1 MSTLR
6 EEEKKKRNW
15 AIGLGS
21 VAAVLVVY
29 QMFNLLG
36 GSSTAP
42 PPAQPVITTV
52 GKPKVNGPAAKQ
64 LSSAQLDPT
73 LHMEAMLVTESL
85 VYSGS
90 GRNIFSGEEE
100 APPPPPPPKPNFS
113 AHNDGPKPPP
123 PPKPGPPPLP
133 PIPLKFFGTSVSHSG
148 IRSAF
153 LLNGDDVFIAA
164 VGDIVERRYRVVSI
178 AENSILVED
187 IPNTNKQT
195 LPRTTP

>member
-90 GRNIFSGEEE
+90 GRNIFSGEDEKPPVVIPPPV
-100 APPPPPPPKPNFS
+100 ATARNTQPPPPV
-113 AHNDGPKPPP
+113 HQQGPFT
-123 PPKPGPPPLP
+123 PPLP
-133 PIPLKFFGTSVSHSG
+133 PIPLKFFGTSVSQKG